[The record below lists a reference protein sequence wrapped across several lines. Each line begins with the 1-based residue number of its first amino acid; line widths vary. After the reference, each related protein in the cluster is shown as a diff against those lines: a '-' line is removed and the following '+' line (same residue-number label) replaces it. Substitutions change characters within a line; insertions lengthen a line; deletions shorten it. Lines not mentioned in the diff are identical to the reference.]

1 MTSGLPCRAESKE
14 VYGIMPKKGENIRK
28 RKDGRWE
35 ARYVAG
41 RQPDGGARMASVY
54 GRTYRE
60 AKAKKE
66 AALRAARKEPP
77 AAQDRGQATYSQVL
91 DGFLNSHRYQ
101 VKESTYTHYVDVI
114 ESHIRPSLGR
124 VRMAQLGPTQIERF
138 TAQKLERGRKDG

>member
-1 MTSGLPCRAESKE
+1 MWAESKE

-41 RQPDGGARMASVY
+41 RQPDSGARMASVY

-77 AAQDRGQATYSQVL
+77 QHRTGARQPTARCWT
-91 DGFLNSHRYQ
+91 GF
-101 VKESTYTHYVDVI
+101 
-114 ESHIRPSLGR
+114 
-124 VRMAQLGPTQIERF
+124 
-138 TAQKLERGRKDG
+138 